1 MELTIRLQY
10 EKTAS
15 NILEKNRE
23 LEKREAILNERL
35 MALTQMLADE
45 KIAKDNY
52 QRQVYELMLLLS
64 NANKNNS

>member
-15 NILEKNRE
+15 SILEKNRE
-23 LEKREAILNERL
+23 LEKREAVLNERV

-45 KIAKDNY
+45 KSAKDGF
-52 QRQVYELMLLLS
+52 QKQVYELMLLLS
-64 NANKNNS
+64 NANKNNP